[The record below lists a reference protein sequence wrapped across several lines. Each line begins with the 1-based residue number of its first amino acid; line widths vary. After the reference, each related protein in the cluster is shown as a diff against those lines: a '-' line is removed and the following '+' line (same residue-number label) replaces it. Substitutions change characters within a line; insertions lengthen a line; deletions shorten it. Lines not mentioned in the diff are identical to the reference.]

1 MTAKPEQSFPDA
13 DIRLRDARPDDKI
26 HLLLWDNPDEN
37 ELVRTALYNNAK
49 RVNYRENLLQRINQG
64 EYFLAL
70 HHDLDRELQAIKSMC
85 FGVNE
90 KVILLENLDCLITYL
105 QVHSGSKITLFWN
118 NLEKARKLEKLLWIL
133 LPHQL
138 APKNWSEERIKRIS
152 SG

>member
-1 MTAKPEQSFPDA
+1 MIAKPEQSFPDA
-13 DIRLRDARPDDKI
+13 SILLRDARPDDKI

-37 ELVRTALYNNAK
+37 ELVRTASYNNVK

-138 APKNWSEERIKRIS
+138 APKNWAEERIKRIS